1 MKLKDIIKFIPLLLI
16 YIVVILIATDNNIYG
31 DGKTYVMYAKNLSHG
46 YYSPLNNVLLN
57 NGPGYPLVL
66 VPFVLLELP
75 WLFAKLMNGVF
86 LFIAILYFYNTLRL
100 YMQERSAFYF
110 SYLLGIYTPFIRYSY
125 DLLTESLAVLLVCGF
140 IYHYCKLFQ
149 ESDKSWVQLLVPS
162 LYLGYLALTK
172 IMFGYVILLG
182 VFFFLF
188 LYLLKRR
195 NIYKKTIFIYLLALF
210 WCIPYLS
217 YTYSV
222 TGKVFYWGNCGGILL
237 YIMSTPFEDELGDWY
252 NTPEL
257 FKHPQIIKNHGKFF
271 DEIKDK
277 SFTVKDQEYKK
288 RAIENIINY
297 PQKYFKNWVTNVG
310 RLLFNYPYSKF
321 EIRQERQLYNLIFY
335 MIPNMILIV
344 IGLLCTYP
352 AFIRRRMIPYE
363 IYALI
368 IFNVI
373 TFGIVSLVSIHGRY
387 FLPFVPMLVLWI
399 SFVLTRTVDIKI
411 RNEN

>member
-149 ESDKSWVQLLVPS
+149 ESQ
-162 LYLGYLALTK
+162 
-172 IMFGYVILLG
+172 I
-182 VFFFLF
+182 
-188 LYLLKRR
+188 
-195 NIYKKTIFIYLLALF
+195 
-210 WCIPYLS
+210 
-217 YTYSV
+217 
-222 TGKVFYWGNCGGILL
+222 GIL
-237 YIMSTPFEDELGDWY
+237 S
-252 NTPEL
+252 
-257 FKHPQIIKNHGKFF
+257 
-271 DEIKDK
+271 
-277 SFTVKDQEYKK
+277 
-288 RAIENIINY
+288 
-297 PQKYFKNWVTNVG
+297 
-310 RLLFNYPYSKF
+310 
-321 EIRQERQLYNLIFY
+321 
-335 MIPNMILIV
+335 
-344 IGLLCTYP
+344 
-352 AFIRRRMIPYE
+352 
-363 IYALI
+363 
-368 IFNVI
+368 
-373 TFGIVSLVSIHGRY
+373 
-387 FLPFVPMLVLWI
+387 
-399 SFVLTRTVDIKI
+399 
-411 RNEN
+411 